1 MQGENVTAYA
11 KLDRNDTDSNE
22 NTLAPDYPYRLCVVF
37 TDAPHLR
44 CTCKSLHL
52 VCCRRAGSAH
62 ISISPDSASHT
73 ISPLALYPHQLYF
86 Y

>member
-44 CTCKSLHL
+44 CTCKSLHF
-52 VCCRRAGSAH
+52 VCCAPAGSAH
-62 ISISPDSASHT
+62 ISISGSILPHTPSAR
-73 ISPLALYPHQLYF
+73 
-86 Y
+86 